1 MASGS
6 TVLYD
11 ACVFYPNHLRDIL
24 MQLATTGLFAAKWTE
39 QIHDEWM
46 RNLRHNRP
54 DIDTDKLEI
63 LKQRINQS
71 VPDCLVTD
79 FEHIIPLLD
88 LPDPDD
94 RHVLAAAIAANADIL
109 VTFNLKDF
117 PSSALAQYDIEAQH
131 PDDFIADLLDL
142 KPLQIIQAI
151 QTIQA
156 RLKNPPVSFDEYLE
170 ILLRQ
175 GLPITASMLRQ
186 LRSNTAQSA
195 YRFF

>member
-1 MASGS
+1 MANGL

-46 RNLRHNRP
+46 SNLRRNRP

-79 FEHIIPLLD
+79 FEHIIPSLD

-94 RHVLAAAIAANADIL
+94 RHVLAAAIAVKANVL
-109 VTFNLKDF
+109 VTINLKDF
-117 PSSALAQYDIEAQH
+117 PRSVLAQYDIEVQH

-142 KPLQIIQAI
+142 KPLRIIQAI
-151 QTIQA
+151 QTVQT

-170 ILLRQ
+170 ILLKQ
-175 GLPITASMLRQ
+175 GLPVTVSMLRQ
-186 LRSNTAQSA
+186 SRAA
-195 YRFF
+195 EA

>member
-1 MASGS
+1 MARGV

-39 QIHDEWM
+39 QIHDEWT
-46 RNLRHNRP
+46 RNLLQNRA
-54 DIDTDKLEI
+54 DIDADKLEN
-63 LKQRINQS
+63 LRKLINQS
-71 VPDCLVTD
+71 IPDCLVTG
-79 FEHIIPLLD
+79 FEYIIPSLE

-94 RHVLAAAIAANADIL
+94 RHVLAAGITANVDIL

-117 PSSALAQYDIEAQH
+117 PSSLLAQHGIEVQH

-142 KPLQIIQAI
+142 KPLQVIQAI
-151 QTIQA
+151 QTIQS

-175 GLPITASMLRQ
+175 GLPITVSMLRQ
-186 LRSNTAQSA
+186 VRGDGV
-195 YRFF
+195 

>member
-1 MASGS
+1 MTRGL

-46 RNLRHNRP
+46 HNLRHNRP
-54 DIDTDKLEI
+54 DIDTEKLET

-79 FEHIIPLLD
+79 FEHIIPSLD

-94 RHVLAAAIAANADIL
+94 RHVLAAAIAVNADVL
-109 VTFNLKDF
+109 VTVNLKDF
-117 PSSALAQYDIEAQH
+117 PSSVLAQYGIEAQH

-142 KPLQIIQAI
+142 KPLRIIQAI
-151 QTIQA
+151 QSIQT
-156 RLKNPPVSFDEYLE
+156 RLKNPSVSFNEYLE

-175 GLPITASMLRQ
+175 GLPITVSMLRH
-186 LRSNTAQSA
+186 LRDD
-195 YRFF
+195 RD